1 MNRWQVVFIS
11 MACFLRIT
19 LLIDCYCLSYLAI
32 HTSCKNKSYY
42 INKNLENRT
51 RFFFVRIYWSAFKFR
66 QFANVGVSSVVQSWS
81 FFPTA
86 FTDNAFGNITNSPNI
101 SFFENRRITS
111 MAQTCLDDG

>member
-19 LLIDCYCLSYLAI
+19 LLKDCYCLPYLAI

-51 RFFFVRIYWSAFKFR
+51 SYFFVRTYWSAFKPEFNLKFR
-66 QFANVGVSSVVQSWS
+66 QIANVGVSSTALCSF

-86 FTDNAFGNITNSPNI
+86 FTDNANGNITLNI
-101 SFFENRRITS
+101 SLF
-111 MAQTCLDDG
+111 